1 MKLQNATTREL
12 KSAVRSIWKLKGQ
25 TGFDLDR
32 DGRTDKKENLVSFI
46 LGNFNQSEIL
56 DALKATDA
64 DINKLFDDGKAP
76 APTAP
81 KSGPPIAPTVR
92 NLNGGTRKDSSDA
105 DDAKAILEILN
116 KRKAPA
122 IDLDAIQ
129 KMIDDKVADAISKNK
144 VEKIIKIEKLDGS
157 VVKVDGATHDCLE
170 DVILL
175 AKARENILL
184 VGPAGSGK
192 TTLAG
197 QVATALDLPFA
208 HISLSGGVSE
218 TNLTGTLLPIEAGGK
233 FAYVSVAFV
242 DCYENGGVFLLD
254 DLGGASADTM
264 LCINSALANGAMR
277 IEHRIDNPEVKRHAD
292 FVCIGATN
300 VTHASASYTGQEA
313 IDLSVL
319 DRFVTGTV
327 TMDYS
332 EMLEEKLIDDDVL
345 IWGRKLRKK
354 IADKKIEGRIM
365 STRAL
370 VGFTKQKRLLGW
382 GQVKWEK
389 SFFATW
395 TPDEKNKVA

>member
-12 KSAVRSIWKLKGQ
+12 KSAVKSIWRLKGQ

-32 DGRTDKKENLVSFI
+32 DGRTAKKENLISFI

-76 APTAP
+76 AP
-81 KSGPPIAPTVR
+81 IAPTVH
-92 NLNGGTRKDSSDA
+92 NPVTTDDADDA
-105 DDAKAILEILN
+105 DDAKAIMEILN

-122 IDLDAIQ
+122 VDLDAIQ
-129 KMIDDKVADAISKNK
+129 KMIDERVATATAEMVATLK

-197 QVATALDLPFA
+197 QVAKALDLPFA

-332 EMLEEKLIDDDVL
+332 EILEEKLIDDDVL
-345 IWGRKLRKK
+345 VWGRKIRQK

>member
-12 KSAVRSIWKLKGQ
+12 KSAVRSIWKLKGK

-32 DGRTDKKENLVSFI
+32 DGRTDKKENLISFI

-64 DINKLFDDGKAP
+64 DISKLFDDGKAP
-76 APTAP
+76 AP
-81 KSGPPIAPTVR
+81 IAPTVH
-92 NLNGGTRKDSSDA
+92 NPATTDDADDA
-105 DDAKAILEILN
+105 DDAKAIMEILN

-122 IDLDAIQ
+122 VDLDAIQ
-129 KMIDDKVADAISKNK
+129 KMIDERVATATAEMVKTLK
-144 VEKIIKIEKLDGS
+144 VEKIIKVEKLDGS

-170 DVILL
+170 DVIQL
-175 AKARENILL
+175 ARARENILL

-197 QVATALDLPFA
+197 QVAKALDLPFA

-218 TNLTGTLLPIEAGGK
+218 TNLTGTLLPIKAGGQ

-242 DCYENGGVFLLD
+242 DLYENGGVFLLD

-277 IEHRIDNPEVKRHAD
+277 IEHKIESPEIKRHKD

-345 IWGRKLRKK
+345 VWGRKIRQK

-382 GQVKWEK
+382 GRVKWEK
-389 SFFATW
+389 SYFATW
-395 TPDEKNKVA
+395 TADEKNKVA

>member
-12 KSAVRSIWKLKGQ
+12 KSAVKSIWRLKGQ

-32 DGRTDKKENLVSFI
+32 DGRTAKKENLISFI

-81 KSGPPIAPTVR
+81 KSGPPIAPTV
-92 NLNGGTRKDSSDA
+92 TDDATA
-105 DDAKAILEILN
+105 DDAKAILDILN
-116 KRKAPA
+116 KRKAPV
-122 IDLDAIQ
+122 IDFDAIQ
-129 KMIDDKVADAISKNK
+129 EMINDRVSDALKNYK
-144 VEKIIKIEKLDGS
+144 VEKIIKIEKLDGT
-157 VVKVDGATHDCLE
+157 VVKIDGASHDCLE

-197 QVATALDLPFA
+197 QVAKALDLPFA

-242 DCYENGGVFLLD
+242 DLYENGGVFLLD

-327 TMDYS
+327 TMGYS
-332 EMLEEKLIDDDVL
+332 EMLEEKLVDDEVL
-345 IWGRKLRKK
+345 IWGRKIRQK
-354 IADKKIEGRIM
+354 IEAKKIEGRIM

-389 SFFATW
+389 SYFATW

>member
-12 KSAVRSIWKLKGQ
+12 KSAVKSIWRLKGQ

-32 DGRTDKKENLVSFI
+32 DGRTAKKENLISFI
-46 LGNFNQSEIL
+46 LGNFNQEEIL
-56 DALKATDA
+56 DAFNRATDA
-64 DINKLFDDGKAP
+64 DITKLFDDGKAP
-76 APTAP
+76 APIDPT
-81 KSGPPIAPTVR
+81 GHNPITV
-92 NLNGGTRKDSSDA
+92 DDA
-105 DDAKAILEILN
+105 DDANDAKAILEILN

-122 IDLDAIQ
+122 IDLEAIQ
-129 KMIDDKVADAISKNK
+129 KMIDDKVATATAEMVKTLK
-144 VEKIIKIEKLDGS
+144 VEKVIKIEKLDGS

-170 DVILL
+170 DVIQL

-197 QVATALDLPFA
+197 QVAKALDLPFA

-218 TNLTGTLLPIEAGGK
+218 TNLTGTLLPIKAGGQ

-242 DCYENGGVFLLD
+242 DLYENGGVFLLD

-264 LCINSALANGAMR
+264 LCINSALANGSMR
-277 IEHRIDNPEVKRHAD
+277 VEHKIESPEIKRHKD

-345 IWGRKLRKK
+345 LWGRKIRQK

-382 GQVKWEK
+382 GRVKWER
-389 SFFATW
+389 SYFATW
-395 TPDEKNKVA
+395 TADEKNKVA

>member
-12 KSAVRSIWKLKGQ
+12 KSAVKSIWRLKGQ

-32 DGRTDKKENLVSFI
+32 DGRTAKKENLISFI
-46 LGNFNQSEIL
+46 LGNFNQEEIL
-56 DALKATDA
+56 DAFNRATDA
-64 DINKLFDDGKAP
+64 DITKLFDDGKAP
-76 APTAP
+76 APIDPT
-81 KSGPPIAPTVR
+81 GHNPITV
-92 NLNGGTRKDSSDA
+92 DDA
-105 DDAKAILEILN
+105 DDANDAKAILEILN

-122 IDLDAIQ
+122 IDLEAIQ
-129 KMIDDKVADAISKNK
+129 KMIDDRVTTATAEMVKTLK

-157 VVKVDGATHDCLE
+157 VVKVDGASHDCLE
-170 DVILL
+170 DVIQL

-197 QVATALDLPFA
+197 QVAKALDLRFA

-218 TNLTGTLLPIEAGGK
+218 TNLTGTLLPIKAGGQ

-242 DCYENGGVFLLD
+242 DLYENGGVFLLD

-264 LCINSALANGAMR
+264 LCINSALANGSMR
-277 IEHRIDNPEVKRHAD
+277 VEHKIESPEIKRHKD

-345 IWGRKLRKK
+345 LWGRKIRQK

-382 GQVKWEK
+382 GRVKWER
-389 SFFATW
+389 SYFATW
-395 TPDEKNKVA
+395 TADEKNKVA